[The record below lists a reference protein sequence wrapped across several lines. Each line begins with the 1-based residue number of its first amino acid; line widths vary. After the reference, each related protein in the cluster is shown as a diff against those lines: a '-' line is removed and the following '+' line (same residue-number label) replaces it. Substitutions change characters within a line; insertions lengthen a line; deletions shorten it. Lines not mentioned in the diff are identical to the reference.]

1 MEESQ
6 LRDVRVAR
14 SRTWLPGRSQAVPL
28 TGAFAGRGVTVAVIA
43 ALSVSALAIWVVL
56 MTRLDVR
63 AVDDLGVI
71 SIVPPP
77 AFACVGLLTAAFV
90 LSLRLRPLSGTLL
103 AVQIVALVIMLYG
116 APAFFEEAPRF
127 VTAWLHVGFTDAIA
141 RTGELFPLRDARFD
155 WPAFFVLSAFVSSVS
170 GLNPLGVLAW
180 VPAAQTLLY
189 LPPMYLILRSGT
201 SDARMIWLGIWFFCL
216 TNWVAQD
223 YFSPQGL
230 NLLLFLSIIAIL
242 LTWFR
247 RPGRWPTPRWR
258 WLARALNRVPG
269 RLRDA
274 FIDPTSTAVR
284 RAQTLLSEREEV
296 GLVAGIALL
305 TAMSVASHQLTPFA
319 ILGAVVTLMVL
330 GRIGPRTV
338 GLVMLVLLSAWFGFM
353 AVTFL
358 SGHLGGLVASVG
370 QANQNAAA
378 NVGDRLVGSVGH
390 QVVVLGRIA
399 FTAVIWLLALIG
411 ALRRLWQ
418 RRIDISLAVLA
429 VVPFGLILLQSYGG
443 EILLRIYL
451 FSLPFVAFFVA
462 AAFMPD
468 EHRASWRLSVV
479 VVLASMLMAAGF
491 MLTRYGNEAY
501 EMVTADEYQ
510 ALQFVTAHADPG
522 EPIAGVNTRVP
533 LGYAEYEQH
542 ANPNLASFFRDDDI
556 DGLVG
561 AMRSRAPRGGYAWLV
576 ISRSQHQY
584 ARLVYGMSEQDWSS
598 RVEELAQ
605 RATLEYVNP
614 DAAVYRMEGF
624 ARR

>member
-6 LRDVRVAR
+6 LRDIRVSSVR
-14 SRTWLPGRSQAVPL
+14 SWLPRGNQDVAL
-28 TGAFAGRGVTVAVIA
+28 TGAFAGRHITIAVIA
-43 ALSVSALAIWVVL
+43 ALSVTALAVWVAL
-56 MTRLDVR
+56 MSRLDVR
-63 AVDDLGVI
+63 AIDDFGII
-71 SIVPPP
+71 SIVPLP
-77 AFACVGLLTAAFV
+77 ALGCVGLLTAAFV

-103 AVQIVALVIMLYG
+103 ALQIVALVVMLYG

-127 VTAWLHVGFTDAIA
+127 VTAWLHVGFSDAIA

-170 GLNPLGVLAW
+170 GLDLLGILAW

-189 LPPMYLILRSGT
+189 LPPIYLIMRSAT
-201 SDARMIWLGIWFFCL
+201 SDARLIWLGIWFFGL

-223 YFSPQGL
+223 YFSPQGF
-230 NLLLFLSIIAIL
+230 NLLLYLSIIAIL

-258 WLARALNRVPG
+258 WLAVALDAVPG
-269 RLRDA
+269 RVRDA
-274 FIDPTSTAVR
+274 FIDPTSAAVH
-284 RAQTLLSEREEV
+284 RAQTLVSEREEV
-296 GLVAGIALL
+296 GLVTGIVLL

-319 ILGAVVTLMVL
+319 ILGAVLALVVL
-330 GRIGPRTV
+330 GRIGPRSLLLTMV
-338 GLVMLVLLSAWFGFM
+338 VLLSGWFGFM

-358 SGHLGGLVASVG
+358 SGHLGGLVEGIG
-370 QANQNAAA
+370 QANENAAA
-378 NVGDRLVGSVGH
+378 AVTDRLVGSLGH
-390 QVVVLGRIA
+390 QVVVLGRLA
-399 FTAVIWLLALIG
+399 FTAAIWLLALIG
-411 ALRRLWQ
+411 AVRRLWQ
-418 RRIDISLAVLA
+418 RRIDLSLAVLG

-462 AAFMPD
+462 AAFLPD
-468 EHRASWRLSVV
+468 ENRASWRLSVV
-479 VVLASMLMAAGF
+479 VVLASMAMAGAF
-491 MLTRYGNEAY
+491 VLTRYGNEAY

-510 ALQFVTAHADPG
+510 ALQYVTEQAKPG
-522 EPIAGVNTRVP
+522 EPIAGVNTRVA

-542 ANPNLASFFRDDDI
+542 ADPNLAGFFRADDI

-561 AMRSRAPRGGYAWLV
+561 EMRSRAPVGGYAWLI

-598 RVEELAQ
+598 RVRELAA
-605 RATLEYVNP
+605 RGTLVYQNP
-614 DAAVYRMEGF
+614 DAVIYRMEAF

>member
-6 LRDVRVAR
+6 LREVRVAQAR
-14 SRTWLPGRSQAVPL
+14 PWLPGRSDAMPL
-28 TGAFAGRGVTVAVIA
+28 AAAFAGRRITIAVIA
-43 ALSVSALAIWVVL
+43 ALSVAALVTWVLL
-56 MTRLDVR
+56 MSRLDVR
-63 AVDDLGVI
+63 AVDDFGVI
-71 SIVPPP
+71 SIVPAP
-77 AFACVGLLTAAFV
+77 AFFCVGLLTAAFV
-90 LSLRLRPLSGTLL
+90 LSLRLRPLSGALL
-103 AVQIVALVIMLYG
+103 ALQVVALVIMLYG
-116 APAFFEEAPRF
+116 APAFFEQAPRF

-141 RTGELFPLRDARFD
+141 RTGDLFPLRDARFD

-170 GLNPLGVLAW
+170 GVDLLGILAW

-201 SDARMIWLGIWFFCL
+201 SDTRMIWLGIWFFCL

-247 RPGRWPTPRWR
+247 RPGRWPTSRWR
-258 WLARALNRVPG
+258 WLAAVLRAVPG
-269 RLRDA
+269 RVRDA

-284 RAQTLLSEREEV
+284 RAQTLVTEREEV

-305 TAMSVASHQLTPFA
+305 VGMSVASHQLTPFA
-319 ILGAVVTLMVL
+319 IMGAVVALLVL
-330 GRIGPRTV
+330 GRIGPRTI

-370 QANQNAAA
+370 QANQNATAA
-378 NVGDRLVGSVGH
+378 VTDRLVGSVGH
-390 QVVVLGRIA
+390 QVVVLGRLA
-399 FTAVIWLLALIG
+399 FTAAIWLLAFIG

-418 RRIDISLAVLA
+418 RRIDVSLAVLA
-429 VVPFGLILLQSYGG
+429 IVPFTLILLQSYGG

-462 AAFMPD
+462 AAFMPH

-501 EMVTADEYQ
+501 EMVTADEYR
-510 ALQFVTAHADPG
+510 ALQFVTDHADPG
-522 EPIAGVNTRVP
+522 EPIAGVNTRVA

-542 ANPNLASFFRDDDI
+542 ANPNLAGFFREDDI

-561 AMRSRAPRGGYAWLV
+561 EMRSRAPHRGYAWLIV
-576 ISRSQHQY
+576 SRSQHQY
-584 ARLVYGMSEQDWSS
+584 ARLVYGMSEHDWSA
-598 RVEELAQ
+598 RVAELA
-605 RATLEYVNP
+605 RRGTLVYVNP
-614 DAAVYRMEGF
+614 DATVYRMDAFPG
-624 ARR
+624 R